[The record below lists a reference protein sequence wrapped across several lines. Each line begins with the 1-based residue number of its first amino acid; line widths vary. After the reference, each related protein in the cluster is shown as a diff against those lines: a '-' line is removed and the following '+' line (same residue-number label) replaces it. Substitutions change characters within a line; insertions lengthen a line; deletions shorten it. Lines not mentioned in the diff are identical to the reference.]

1 MMLCQIQNIKEIVEM
16 LCLKLLAPRKV
27 LRDHKIKILEK
38 KKSKILES
46 ETEILLWLVP
56 W

>member
-38 KKSKILES
+38 KKSKIWES
-46 ETEILLWLVP
+46 ETEILL
-56 W
+56 